1 MTFFHEDLHAVDSP
15 IYPSLLLL
23 LLLLCVR
30 AVNTALGG

>member
-23 LLLLCVR
+23 LLLCVR